1 MTLQEE
7 IAIAINKHCAEN
19 RSNTPDFILA
29 QYLMVCLSAFNN
41 ATEMRDRWYSN
52 EAIKKGG

>member
-7 IAIAINKHCAEN
+7 ITIAINKHCAEN
-19 RSNTPDFILA
+19 VSNTPDFILA
-29 QYLMVCLSAFNN
+29 QFLMVCLSAFNN
-41 ATEMRDRWYSN
+41 TTIMRDKWHSS